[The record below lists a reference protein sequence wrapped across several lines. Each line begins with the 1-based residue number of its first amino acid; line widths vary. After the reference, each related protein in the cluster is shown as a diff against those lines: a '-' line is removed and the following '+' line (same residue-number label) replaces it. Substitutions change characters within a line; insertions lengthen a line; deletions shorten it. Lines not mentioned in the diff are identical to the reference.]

1 MALVDRSLLETAW
14 GRLESRGQSIV
25 REWPDARPGEYLIFN
40 QNNGSVFAGTFSFD
54 GYGAV
59 GLLWLLYAATGDPR
73 YREYAQR
80 GARVFSPLADVLS
93 SHCGVAAYRSAVW
106 GYQLTGAEELRQQGL
121 RAATTMSR
129 FFDPQNEVFGRHP
142 GAPAEAVF
150 PGEAAQES
158 VGRAASAARPTDS
171 AAEGGDGPNAK
182 PKATRLGRK
191 HRFHSVHAPAN
202 TPARCTHIDWS
213 GFWFEVLW
221 WAGRFE
227 PRFGDQARRHC
238 DAYLRLGFQ
247 RPDGSSHHGLSFDE
261 HTGAPLEFHSN
272 QAYSADT
279 AWSRGQAWMLMGYAQ
294 AFEATGERRFLD
306 TYLRCADYWIAHLPD
321 DLIPFYDMSD
331 PAVPQVPRD
340 SCSAVIAL
348 NSMLRVCRV
357 DPSLEDRFRE
367 VANATLR
374 ELLDFYVTPGG
385 IVLHGSWGA
394 DHQPMF
400 QGVLMFSNTYLA
412 DAVFMGLWPDR
423 FDEIRGF

>member
-1 MALVDRSLLETAW
+1 MALLDRALLETAW
-14 GRLESRGQSIV
+14 ARLESRGQSII
-25 REWPDARPGEYLIFN
+25 REWPDAGPGEYLIFN

-73 YREYAQR
+73 YREYAER
-80 GARVFSPLADVLS
+80 GAQVFSPLADVVS

-106 GYQLTGAEELRQQGL
+106 GYQLTSAEELKDQGL
-121 RAATTMSR
+121 RAAATMSR

-150 PGEAAQES
+150 PGEGA
-158 VGRAASAARPTDS
+158 
-171 AAEGGDGPNAK
+171 
-182 PKATRLGRK
+182 K

-221 WAGRFE
+221 WAGRLE
-227 PRFGDQARRHC
+227 PSFGDQARRHC

-261 HTGAPLEFHSN
+261 HTGQPLEFHSN

-294 AFEATGERRFLD
+294 AYEATGERRFLD
-306 TYLRCADYWIAHLPD
+306 TWLRCADYWIAHLPD

-331 PAVPQVPRD
+331 PAVPHVPRD

-374 ELLDFYVTPGG
+374 ELLDF
-385 IVLHGSWGA
+385 
-394 DHQPMF
+394 
-400 QGVLMFSNTYLA
+400 
-412 DAVFMGLWPDR
+412 
-423 FDEIRGF
+423 

>member
-1 MALVDRSLLETAW
+1 MALVDRALLETAW
-14 GRLESRGQSIV
+14 GRLQSRGQSIV
-25 REWPDARPGEYLIFN
+25 REWPDAGPGEYLIFN
-40 QNNGSVFAGTFSFD
+40 QNNGSVFAGAFSFD

-59 GLLWLLYAATGDPR
+59 GLLWLLHAATGDSQ

-80 GARVFSPLADVLS
+80 GARIFSPLADVLS

-106 GYQLTGAEELRQQGL
+106 GYQLTGAAELKQQGL
-121 RAATTMSR
+121 RAAATMGR

-150 PGEAAQES
+150 PGEG
-158 VGRAASAARPTDS
+158 V
-171 AAEGGDGPNAK
+171 
-182 PKATRLGRK
+182 K

-227 PRFGDQARRHC
+227 PRFSDQARRHC

-261 HTGAPLEFHSN
+261 HTGEPLEFHSN

-331 PAVPQVPRD
+331 PAVPHVPRD
-340 SCSAVIAL
+340 SCAAVIAL
-348 NSMLRVCRV
+348 NSMLRVCRA
-357 DPSLEDRFRE
+357 DSSLEDRFRE
-367 VANATLR
+367 VANATMR
-374 ELLDFYVTPGG
+374 ELLEFYVTPGG

-394 DHQPMF
+394 DHVPLF

-423 FDEIRGF
+423 FAEIRGF

>member
-1 MALVDRSLLETAW
+1 MALVDRALLETAW
-14 GRLESRGQSIV
+14 GRLQSRGQSII
-25 REWPDARPGEYLIFN
+25 REWPDAGPGEYLIFN
-40 QNNGSVFAGTFSFD
+40 QNNGSVFADTFSFD

-59 GLLWLLYAATGDPR
+59 GLLWLLYAATDDPR
-73 YREYAQR
+73 YRQYAQR
-80 GARVFSPLADVLS
+80 GAQIFSPLAEVLS
-93 SHCGVAAYRSAVW
+93 SHCGIAAYRSAVW
-106 GYQLTGAEELRQQGL
+106 GYQLTGAEELKQQGL
-121 RAATTMSR
+121 RAAATMSR

-150 PGEAAQES
+150 PGE
-158 VGRAASAARPTDS
+158 GT
-171 AAEGGDGPNAK
+171 
-182 PKATRLGRK
+182 K

-227 PRFGDQARRHC
+227 PRFSDQARRHC

-247 RPDGSSHHGLSFDE
+247 RADGSSHHGLSFDE
-261 HTGAPLEFHSN
+261 HTGEPLEFHSN
-272 QAYSADT
+272 QAYSTDT
-279 AWSRGQAWMLMGYAQ
+279 AWSRGQGWMLMGYAQ
-294 AFEATGERRFLD
+294 AFEATGARRFLE

-331 PAVPQVPRD
+331 PAVPHVPRD
-340 SCSAVIAL
+340 VCSAVLAL

-374 ELLDFYVTPGG
+374 ELLDFYITPGG

-394 DHQPMF
+394 DHLPMF

-423 FDEIRGF
+423 FDELRGF

>member
-1 MALVDRSLLETAW
+1 MALLDRALLETAW
-14 GRLESRGQSIV
+14 ARLESRGQSII
-25 REWPDARPGEYLIFN
+25 REWPDAGPGEYLIFN

-121 RAATTMSR
+121 RAAATMSR

-150 PGEAAQES
+150 PGKG
-158 VGRAASAARPTDS
+158 V
-171 AAEGGDGPNAK
+171 
-182 PKATRLGRK
+182 K

-227 PRFGDQARRHC
+227 PRFSDQARRHC

-261 HTGAPLEFHSN
+261 HTGEPLEFHSN

-294 AFEATGERRFLD
+294 ALEATGERRFLD
-306 TYLRCADYWIAHLPD
+306 TWLRCANYWIAHLPD

-331 PAVPQVPRD
+331 PAVPHVPRD

-394 DHQPMF
+394 DHLPLF

-412 DAVFMGLWPDR
+412 DAVFMGLWPER
-423 FDEIRGF
+423 FGEVRGF

>member
-1 MALVDRSLLETAW
+1 MALVDTALLETAW

-25 REWPDARPGEYLIFN
+25 REWPDAGPGEYLIFN

-106 GYQLTGAEELRQQGL
+106 GYQLTGAEELKQQGL
-121 RAATTMSR
+121 RAAATMSR
-129 FFDPQNEVFGRHP
+129 FYDPQNEVFGRHP

-150 PGEAAQES
+150 PGEG
-158 VGRAASAARPTDS
+158 V
-171 AAEGGDGPNAK
+171 
-182 PKATRLGRK
+182 K
-191 HRFHSVHAPAN
+191 HRFHSVHAPAS

-227 PRFGDQARRHC
+227 PRFSDQACRHC

-261 HTGAPLEFHSN
+261 HTGEPLEFHSN

-331 PAVPQVPRD
+331 PAVPHVPRD

-367 VANATLR
+367 VANATMR
-374 ELLDFYVTPGG
+374 ELLEFYVTPGG

-394 DHQPMF
+394 DHVPLF

>member
-1 MALVDRSLLETAW
+1 M
-14 GRLESRGQSIV
+14 
-25 REWPDARPGEYLIFN
+25 
-40 QNNGSVFAGTFSFD
+40 
-54 GYGAV
+54 
-59 GLLWLLYAATGDPR
+59 PR
-73 YREYAQR
+73 QR
-80 GARVFSPLADVLS
+80 R
-93 SHCGVAAYRSAVW
+93 
-106 GYQLTGAEELRQQGL
+106 
-121 RAATTMSR
+121 
-129 FFDPQNEVFGRHP
+129 
-142 GAPAEAVF
+142 
-150 PGEAAQES
+150 
-158 VGRAASAARPTDS
+158 RPTDS

-294 AFEATGERRFLD
+294 AFEATGARRFLD

-374 ELLDFYVTPGG
+374 ELLDFYITPGG

>member
-1 MALVDRSLLETAW
+1 MALVDRALLDTAW
-14 GRLESRGQSIV
+14 GRLESRGQSII
-25 REWPDARPGEYLIFN
+25 REWPDAGPGDYLIFN
-40 QNNGSVFAGTFSFD
+40 QNNGSVFADTFSFD

-59 GLLWLLYAATGDPR
+59 GLLWLLHAATGDSQ

-80 GARVFSPLADVLS
+80 GARIFSPLADILS
-93 SHCGVAAYRSAVW
+93 SHCGIAAYRSAVW
-106 GYQLTGAEELRQQGL
+106 GYQLTGAEELKKQGL
-121 RAATTMSR
+121 RAAATMSR

-142 GAPAEAVF
+142 GAPTEAVF
-150 PGEAAQES
+150 PGIG
-158 VGRAASAARPTDS
+158 V
-171 AAEGGDGPNAK
+171 
-182 PKATRLGRK
+182 K

-227 PRFGDQARRHC
+227 PRFSDQARRHC

-340 SCSAVIAL
+340 SCSTVIAL

-357 DPSLEDRFRE
+357 DPSLDDRYRE

>member
-1 MALVDRSLLETAW
+1 MALLDRALLERTW
-14 GRLESRGQSIV
+14 GRLESRGRSII
-25 REWPDARPGEYLIFN
+25 REWPDAKPGEYLIFN
-40 QNNGSVFAGTFSFD
+40 QNNGAVFAGASSFD

-59 GLLWLLYAATGDPR
+59 GLLWLLYAATDDPE
-73 YREYAQR
+73 YRDHAQR
-80 GARVFSPLADVLS
+80 GAHIFSPLADVLA
-93 SHCGVAAYRSAVW
+93 SHCGIAAYRSAVW
-106 GYQLTGAEELRQQGL
+106 GYQLTGEEDLKRQGL
-121 RAATTMSR
+121 RAAATMSR

-142 GAPAEAVF
+142 GARAEAVF
-150 PGEAAQES
+150 PA
-158 VGRAASAARPTDS
+158 
-171 AAEGGDGPNAK
+171 GGV
-182 PKATRLGRK
+182 K

-202 TPARCTHIDWS
+202 TPARATHIDWS

-221 WAGRFE
+221 WGGRFE
-227 PRFGDQARRHC
+227 PRFSDQARRHC

-261 HTGAPLEFHSN
+261 HTGEPLEFHSN

-306 TYLRCADYWIAHLPD
+306 TWLRCADYWIAHLPD

-331 PAVPQVPRD
+331 PAVPHVPRD
-340 SCSAVIAL
+340 VCSAVIAL

-357 DPSLEDRFRE
+357 DPSLESRFRD
-367 VANATLR
+367 VAEATLR
-374 ELLDFYVTPGG
+374 ELLDFYITPGG

>member
-1 MALVDRSLLETAW
+1 MALLDRSLLETAW
-14 GRLESRGQSIV
+14 ARLESRGQSII
-25 REWPDARPGEYLIFN
+25 REWPDAGPGEYLIFN

-121 RAATTMSR
+121 RAAATMSR

-150 PGEAAQES
+150 PGKG
-158 VGRAASAARPTDS
+158 V
-171 AAEGGDGPNAK
+171 
-182 PKATRLGRK
+182 K

-227 PRFGDQARRHC
+227 PRFSDQARRHC

-261 HTGAPLEFHSN
+261 HTGEPLEFHSN

-306 TYLRCADYWIAHLPD
+306 TWLRCADYWIAHLPD

-331 PAVPQVPRD
+331 PAVPHVPRD

-374 ELLDFYVTPGG
+374 ELLEFYITPGG

-394 DHQPMF
+394 DHLPLF

-412 DAVFMGLWPDR
+412 DAVFMGLWPER
-423 FDEIRGF
+423 FGEVRGF